1 MKIRRT
7 FACLHLWLGII
18 SSVLVTVICVTG
30 AIYALH
36 DYIGYDNDDFWTW
49 VLEGHCFLWL
59 PLPYGRSIVGY
70 AVLTFLVTLISGVII
85 QWPARWTAG
94 GARKRLWFSGPM
106 RPKRVLM
113 NMHLVLGLWVLLPL
127 IILCLTG
134 MLMALDW
141 FQDIVFLF
149 VPEDCQLDLLILNTE
164 IHDGSVIGHTGRIIM
179 LVSATVGSTLPLT
192 GLALYIRRKFFL
204 KKKDVK

>member
-1 MKIRRT
+1 
-7 FACLHLWLGII
+7 
-18 SSVLVTVICVTG
+18 
-30 AIYALH
+30 
-36 DYIGYDNDDFWTW
+36 
-49 VLEGHCFLWL
+49 
-59 PLPYGRSIVGY
+59 
-70 AVLTFLVTLISGVII
+70 
-85 QWPARWTAG
+85 
-94 GARKRLWFSGPM
+94 M

-179 LVSATVGSTLPLT
+179 MVSATVGSTLPLT